1 MALVFL
7 NRYLDIFDAIE
18 EGKSSTVSLDSS
30 TVADTDIPSFST
42 LPSQHSV
49 SQEEHEEAKE
59 WVLSAA
65 TDKTIVE
72 VKLIP
77 HLY

>member
-7 NRYLDIFDAIE
+7 NRYLDVFDAVE
-18 EGKSSTVSLDSS
+18 DGRSNTSAMDSS
-30 TVADTDIPSFST
+30 TIAGTDIPVYCS
-42 LPSQHSV
+42 LPTQHTV

-72 VKLIP
+72 ASETV
-77 HLY
+77 H